1 MGDGGTLRRHENE
14 RQRTLVLEGEAML
27 ASSYP
32 LLDAFWTIL
41 IFTGFFL
48 WIWVAIS
55 VFMDIFRSHDM
66 GGGMKALWVVGIFIL
81 PLLGVLIYLIARGGK
96 MREHAMADAA
106 AADKAQREYIKSVAT
121 DNGQGG
127 NVADE
132 ISKLAALRDSGAL
145 SEQEFQDQKQKLLS
159 A

>member
-1 MGDGGTLRRHENE
+1 
-14 RQRTLVLEGEAML
+14 ML

-66 GGGMKALWVVGIFIL
+66 NGWVKALWILGIFIL

-96 MREHAMADAA
+96 MREHAMSDAA
-106 AADKAQREYIKSVAT
+106 AADKAQREYIKSVAG
-121 DNGQGG
+121 DNGQGGG